1 MIYSI
6 SVDLHQNL
14 PSFISLLLTVQL
26 PIPQKRLVDWVGSLL
41 NVRVAQGIQE
51 GLEFAIARVRNLNTN
66 QDSAKIITMIA
77 IVKQRDIPVD
87 IQA

>member
-51 GLEFAIARVRNLNTN
+51 GIEFAIARVRNLNTN